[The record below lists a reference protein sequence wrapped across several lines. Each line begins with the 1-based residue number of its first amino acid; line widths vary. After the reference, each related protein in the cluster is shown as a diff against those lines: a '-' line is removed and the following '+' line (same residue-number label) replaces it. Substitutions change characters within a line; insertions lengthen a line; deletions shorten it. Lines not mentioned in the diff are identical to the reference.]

1 MMDKLAAL
9 TLPLPAQDAG
19 FGRPNISTRNAGAG
33 ELRQAAEEFE
43 AMFVRMIMAEGH
55 QAKLADG
62 LFESDK
68 DDAFQSMLDNEY
80 SRSVAGQADLG
91 IANALYA
98 QFAKSLPKEGE

>member
-1 MMDKLAAL
+1 MDKLTAL
-9 TLPLPAQDAG
+9 PMPLPAQDSG
-19 FGRPNISTRNAGAG
+19 FGRPNIATRNAGAS

>member
-1 MMDKLAAL
+1 MDKLAAL
-9 TLPLPAQDAG
+9 PLPLPAQDAG

-55 QAKLADG
+55 KAKLADG

>member
-1 MMDKLAAL
+1 MDKLAAL

>member
-1 MMDKLAAL
+1 MDKLTAL
-9 TLPLPAQDAG
+9 SVSLPTQDAG
-19 FGRPNISTRNAGAG
+19 LGRPSISTRNAGAH

-55 QAKLADG
+55 QSQLADG
-62 LFESDK
+62 LFDSDK

>member
-1 MMDKLAAL
+1 MDKLAAL
-9 TLPLPAQDAG
+9 PLPLPAQDAG

-62 LFESDK
+62 LFESDN